1 MTDLNSQDITE
12 GEAGITSTWILLQIA
27 DSGIDKRQAPVVQRV
42 NSTIYRINRYSADSI
57 VCFANPYPMD
67 SDLSGAYRYPAFEQL
82 SPGCA
87 PSKAVYGRVSA
98 GC

>member
-27 DSGIDKRQAPVVQRV
+27 DSGIDKRQAAVVQRV
-42 NSTIYRINRYSADSI
+42 NSTIHRINRYSADSI
-57 VCFANPYPMD
+57 VCFVFPMD